1 MEVKNVELWPSFSKS
16 ATGKKNLRFYTYI
29 WTGFL
34 IFIRSDI
41 NEKSNAE
48 KLISLL

>member
-1 MEVKNVELWPSFSKS
+1 MWNCDLVSPDQLRE
-16 ATGKKNLRFYTYI
+16 KKTQVLHI

-34 IFIRSDI
+34 IFVRSDI

>member
-1 MEVKNVELWPSFSKS
+1 MEVKNVELWPSFSRS
-16 ATGKKNLRFYTYI
+16 ATGKKKTQVLHI

-34 IFIRSDI
+34 IFVRSDI

>member
-1 MEVKNVELWPSFSKS
+1 MEVKNVELWPSFSRS
-16 ATGKKNLRFYTYI
+16 ATGKKKKSQVLHI

-34 IFIRSDI
+34 IFVRSDI

>member
-1 MEVKNVELWPSFSKS
+1 MEVKNVELWPSFSRS
-16 ATGKKNLRFYTYI
+16 ATGKKTQVLHI

-34 IFIRSDI
+34 IFVRSDI